1 MDTTILSGMAGVFG
15 SLVGGSATVATAWIT
30 QRTLN
35 RRRLVAAEIRNRQ
48 NLYGEFINE
57 CSARALDSF
66 ENTLDKSERLL
77 SIYALLN
84 RIRICA
90 SDTVLSEAERAL
102 ASITEQYFSPNL
114 PLDQLR
120 LGARRRQVGSASL
133 IRGSV
138 PRGSQIDAHRVLVV
152 LGRSGEKPPIVWIG
166 RWISFRPRAVRAGLA
181 FVEPAQAIE
190 VTEKF
195 VSAVDEVND
204 HFGAIL
210 NLVVAPSKAVVLPR
224 SEVSVKA

>member
-1 MDTTILSGMAGVFG
+1 MDTTILSAMAGVFG

-102 ASITEQYFSPNL
+102 ASITEHTSRPISRSTSYMLWCAMVPDRTRFAHSPKRVARKSDRCPPRFSSARAIWRKAPHYVG
-114 PLDQLR
+114 LD
-120 LGARRRQVGSASL
+120 VGSFFGRDISWSITPKA
-133 IRGSV
+133 REGGSRMGSERHTQAKPRPGV
-138 PRGSQIDAHRVLVV
+138 SKPRG
-152 LGRSGEKPPIVWIG
+152 
-166 RWISFRPRAVRAGLA
+166 
-181 FVEPAQAIE
+181 
-190 VTEKF
+190 
-195 VSAVDEVND
+195 
-204 HFGAIL
+204 
-210 NLVVAPSKAVVLPR
+210 R
-224 SEVSVKA
+224 SERERTSQQNAASR

>member
-1 MDTTILSGMAGVFG
+1 MDTTTLSAMAGVFG

-35 RRRLVAAEIRNRQ
+35 RRRLFAAESRSRQ
-48 NLYGEFINE
+48 TLYGEFINE

-90 SDTVLSEAERAL
+90 SDAVLSEAERAL

-114 PLDQLR
+114 SLDQLHALVR
-120 LGARRRQVGSASL
+120 DGARSDPL
-133 IRGSV
+133 
-138 PRGSQIDAHRVLVV
+138 
-152 LGRSGEKPPIVWIG
+152 RSFAEAC
-166 RWISFRPRAVRAGLA
+166 RAEVRSMPAA
-181 FVEPAQAIE
+181 F
-190 VTEKF
+190 
-195 VSAVDEVND
+195 
-204 HFGAIL
+204 
-210 NLVVAPSKAVVLPR
+210 
-224 SEVSVKA
+224 

>member
-15 SLVGGSATVATAWIT
+15 SLVGGSATVATAWVT

-35 RRRLVAAEIRNRQ
+35 RRRLLAAESSSRQ
-48 NLYGEFINE
+48 TLYGEFINE

-90 SDTVLSEAERAL
+90 SDPVLSEAEHAL

-114 PLDQLR
+114 SLEPLHALVRD
-120 LGARRRQVGSASL
+120 GARSDPLRSFAEACRAEVRSL
-133 IRGSV
+133 
-138 PRGSQIDAHRVLVV
+138 PT
-152 LGRSGEKPPIVWIG
+152 
-166 RWISFRPRAVRAGLA
+166 A
-181 FVEPAQAIE
+181 F
-190 VTEKF
+190 
-195 VSAVDEVND
+195 
-204 HFGAIL
+204 
-210 NLVVAPSKAVVLPR
+210 
-224 SEVSVKA
+224 